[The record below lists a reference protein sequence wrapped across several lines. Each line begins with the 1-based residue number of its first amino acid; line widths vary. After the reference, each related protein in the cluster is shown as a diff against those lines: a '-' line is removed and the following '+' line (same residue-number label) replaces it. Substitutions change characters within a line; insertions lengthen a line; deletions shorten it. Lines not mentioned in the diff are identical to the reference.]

1 MDKNTLRG
9 TSVKFQAKNQNH
21 RSSNL
26 NTLWIY
32 DITNTRFSKPPRTPR
47 WAPVRET
54 TSQMIGELT
63 CRPAGPESS
72 LTMREYITRANLLPP
87 YHYHPCPS
95 SFFLHRKFET
105 LSESRAPKSRVSAA
119 ASFRSL
125 PVQTPDMAFIS
136 FVGRLLFASVFLLS
150 AWQEFS
156 EFGVDGGPA
165 AKSLRPK
172 FDIFW
177 NHLSTHTGLKE
188 PQQFEIQHL
197 LAATIALK
205 GIGGLLF
212 ILGSSLG
219 AYLLLLHQAIATP
232 ILYDFYNYDP
242 EKTEFN
248 QLFLKFTQNL
258 AFFGALLFFISMK
271 ASIPKRQLRKR
282 APKAKTT

>member
-1 MDKNTLRG
+1 M
-9 TSVKFQAKNQNH
+9 
-21 RSSNL
+21 
-26 NTLWIY
+26 I
-32 DITNTRFSKPPRTPR
+32 SK
-47 WAPVRET
+47 
-54 TSQMIGELT
+54 I
-63 CRPAGPESS
+63 
-72 LTMREYITRANLLPP
+72 
-87 YHYHPCPS
+87 
-95 SFFLHRKFET
+95 K
-105 LSESRAPKSRVSAA
+105 
-119 ASFRSL
+119 
-125 PVQTPDMAFIS
+125 
-136 FVGRLLFASVFLLS
+136 FVGSVNLVWMGTRS
-150 AWQEFS
+150 QVS
-156 EFGVDGGPA
+156 E
-165 AKSLRPK
+165 
-172 FDIFW
+172 
-177 NHLSTHTGLKE
+177 T
-188 PQQFEIQHL
+188 QIQHL